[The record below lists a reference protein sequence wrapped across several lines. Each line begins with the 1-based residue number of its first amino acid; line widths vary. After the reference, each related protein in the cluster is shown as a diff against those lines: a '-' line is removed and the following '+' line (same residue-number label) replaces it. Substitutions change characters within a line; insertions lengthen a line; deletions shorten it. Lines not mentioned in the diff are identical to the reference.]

1 MNIEGRNRWLAL
13 VVLCL
18 GDLMIVLDVTIVG
31 VALPSIREDLGFSET
46 SLAWVVNAYLLT
58 FGGFL
63 LLGGR
68 LGDLFGHQRLFLI
81 GIALFTV
88 ASLICGLATSQEA
101 LVGARAVQGLGAAV
115 VSAVALS
122 LIVMLF
128 TEPRERAKAMGVFGF
143 VAAGGGSIGVLL
155 GGILT
160 DILDW
165 HWIFLVNLPIG
176 IAVFA
181 LTLVLIPAVR
191 GQAPSGR
198 LDVAGAV
205 TVTASLMLAV
215 YAIVNGNEQGWTSA
229 RTLGVL
235 GAAAVLLG
243 VFLAIEA
250 RVSAPLVPLGLF
262 RLRNLA
268 ISNVVGVLWAAAMF
282 AWFFLSALYL
292 QLVLGYSPLEVGLAF
307 LPGNLIMGFLS
318 LGLSAKLVMRF
329 GIRPPLAVGLG
340 LASLGLL
347 LFARAPV
354 DGNFVVDVLPPM
366 ILLGLGAGMAFNPVL
381 LAAMSDVAPSDAGL
395 ASGVVNTAFMMGGA
409 LGLAVLASLA
419 ASRTETLG
427 ASGEGTLEAL
437 TGGYHAAFLV
447 GAVFALAAAVIGGAL
462 APRRRPGGGGRGAD
476 RGSSRGGGRLGER
489 ASTHDRSAARL
500 GARRADRGD
509 SLSRRQ
515 AHGLAGDRA
524 SRSLRARAQPP
535 VVPRARARAATR
547 RAGCVPQPRPAYRA
561 GRVFLDRGSRLA
573 TGTGDA
579 DPRPRDVVRL
589 HRRPGR
595 GVRGAV
601 HARRGDRDARRGRL
615 EHERDRLGERLRTA
629 RRHPPRAQRRA

>member
-1 MNIEGRNRWLAL
+1 LNIEGRNRWLAL

-68 LGDLFGHQRLFLI
+68 LGDIFGHQRLFLI
-81 GIALFTV
+81 GIALFTL
-88 ASLICGLATSQEA
+88 ASLGCGLATSQEA
-101 LVGARAVQGLGAAV
+101 LVVARAVQGLGGAV

-160 DILDW
+160 DVLDW

-191 GQAPSGR
+191 GEAPGGR

-250 RVSAPLVPLGLF
+250 RVAAPLVPLGLF

-307 LPGNLIMGFLS
+307 LPGNLIMGLLS

-340 LASLGLL
+340 LASVGLL

-381 LAAMSDVAPSDAGL
+381 LAAMSDVEPSDAGL

-419 ASRTETLG
+419 ASRTETLA

-447 GAVFALAAAVIGGAL
+447 GALFALAAAVIGGAL
-462 APRRRPGGGGRGAD
+462 LRVGVPG
-476 RGSSRGGGRLGER
+476 
-489 ASTHDRSAARL
+489 AAEE
-500 GARRADRGD
+500 
-509 SLSRRQ
+509 
-515 AHGLAGDRA
+515 
-524 SRSLRARAQPP
+524 PIE
-535 VVPRARARAATR
+535 AA
-547 RAGCVPQPRPAYRA
+547 
-561 GRVFLDRGSRLA
+561 
-573 TGTGDA
+573 
-579 DPRPRDVVRL
+579 
-589 HRRPGR
+589 
-595 GVRGAV
+595 AV
-601 HARRGDRDARRGRL
+601 EEAA
-615 EHERDRLGERLRTA
+615 
-629 RRHPPRAQRRA
+629 